1 MVETRGRGENG
12 QHETE
17 SEDGVLGVIRQRR
30 WVAESREREE
40 VRGHREEDSR
50 EGEVRGDYYG
60 GREEFRALAIEDEV
74 GERVRRRR
82 RRGGGVRMCVIA
94 CLFFKQIPP
103 RLVFM

>member
-60 GREEFRALAIEDEV
+60 GREEFRAFAIEDEV
-74 GERVRRRR
+74 GVEREFSSFTLTIAQLVVSIVRK
-82 RRGGGVRMCVIA
+82 C
-94 CLFFKQIPP
+94 CTCQ
-103 RLVFM
+103 

>member
-17 SEDGVLGVIRQRR
+17 GEDGVLGVIRQRG
-30 WVAESREREE
+30 WVVESREREE

-50 EGEVRGDYYG
+50 EGEVGRDYYG
-60 GREEFRALAIEDEV
+60 RREEFLAFAIEDEV

-82 RRGGGVRMCVIA
+82 PRGGGVRMCIIA
-94 CLFFKQIPP
+94 CLFKQIPP